1 MAPLGG
7 SDVLFGGVGSGSGSG
22 GGVLADTWSFDGTSW
37 SSEQVPSHPQAR
49 LQASMTA
56 VP

>member
-7 SDVLFGGVGSGSGSG
+7 SDVLFGGVGSGSG
-22 GGVLADTWSFDGTSW
+22 GGVLADTWSFDGTSC